1 MKDSRS
7 AWYALYRVCFVLSLS
22 ALFSVFAQ
30 ETAWPEPVQLHIQVA
45 LAPAQHRLKAHVTV
59 DLPENSAQELRFL
72 LHDGLDP
79 IVLTPGARLSQ
90 ETTHPESSWLR
101 SYRLWLPAG
110 VRTVTLQYEGTIHHA
125 LDSADKELSHGI
137 RDTPGII
144 SDKGIYLGSGAGWY
158 PQFDLGF
165 LTFFLNVELP
175 ADWDAVSQGK
185 RTRHEVSNNCRIVAW
200 ECSNP
205 QEEIYLVAGRFAE
218 YIQQE
223 GELAFMVF
231 LRDPDEHLA
240 VQYLEATKRYVP
252 FYERLIGKYPY
263 TKFAAVENFW
273 ESGFGMPSFTLLG
286 PKVMRFPFILFT
298 SYPHEILHNWWG
310 NSVYPDYAKGNW
322 CEGLTAYLS
331 DHLFKEM
338 SGKAADYRR
347 DLLRKYA
354 DYVSEDRDF
363 SLRRF
368 RSRHDA
374 ASAAVGYGKALMFFH
389 MLRLKLGDET
399 FKRGLQD
406 FYRENRFKLA
416 AYDDLRKSFERV
428 SNKPLGEFFDQ
439 WIDRAGAPSL
449 AVTGIR
455 SASLDAEYAVEGIL
469 KQTQPGQVY
478 HLSVPVIVT
487 MEGQPQAWETAVEM
501 TEKTQHFQLRVPRR
515 PIRIDIDPRFD
526 LFRRLDRDEVAPS
539 LSEVFGAK
547 RILII
552 LPGSAKGAM
561 QEAYRTLAANLNAAT
576 SGRAEI
582 VTDDQVSELQPDAS
596 VVVLGLSNRLR
607 EKMERAVS
615 PFGATLKEKTI
626 QLGNRDVSLKGHS
639 FVMVARARNPAYHGQ
654 SLVWI
659 TLASPE
665 AAAGLGRKLPHYHG
679 YSYLVFRGP
688 EPTNVMKG
696 RWPVMNSPM
705 TVFLGSKEG
714 SSASLKMG
722 RLPVRPP
729 LAVLDE

>member
-1 MKDSRS
+1 M
-7 AWYALYRVCFVLSLS
+7 
-22 ALFSVFAQ
+22 
-30 ETAWPEPVQLHIQVA
+30 
-45 LAPAQHRLKAHVTV
+45 APGQHRLKALVSV
-59 DLPENSAQELRFL
+59 ELPESSAQELRFL
-72 LHDGLDP
+72 LHEGLDP
-79 IVLTPGARLSQ
+79 VELTPGARISQ

-110 VRTVTLQYEGTIHHA
+110 IRTVTMQYEGTIHHA

-137 RDTPGII
+137 RGTPGII
-144 SDKGIYLGSGAGWY
+144 SDKGVYLGSGAGWY
-158 PQFDLGF
+158 PQFDRGF
-165 LTFFLNVELP
+165 LTFSLNVELP
-175 ADWDAVSQGK
+175 ADWDAVSQGS
-185 RTRHEVSNNCRIVAW
+185 RTRHEVSNNSRIVRW
-200 ECSNP
+200 ECRKP

-218 YIQQE
+218 YTREE
-223 GELAFMVF
+223 GDLTSMVF
-231 LRDPDEHLA
+231 LRGPDEHLA
-240 VQYLEATKRYVP
+240 AQYLDATKRYVE

-263 TKFAAVENFW
+263 AKFAAVENFW

-310 NSVYPDYAKGNW
+310 NSVYPDYATGNW

-338 SGKAADYRR
+338 SGKAVDYRR

-363 SLRRF
+363 PLSRF

-399 FKRGLQD
+399 FTRGLQD
-406 FYRENRFKLA
+406 FYRQNRFKFA
-416 AYDDLRKSFERV
+416 AYDDLRKSFKRV
-428 SNKPLGEFFDQ
+428 SNERLGEFFTQ
-439 WIDRAGAPSL
+439 WIDRSGAPAL
-449 AVTGIR
+449 AVTGFR
-455 SASLDAEYAVEGIL
+455 SSPREPEYAVEGVL

-478 HLSVPVIVT
+478 HLSVPLVVT
-487 MEGQPQAWETAVEM
+487 MEGQPEAWETTVEM
-501 TEKTQHFQLRVPRR
+501 TEKTEHFQIRVPHR

-526 LFRRLDRDEVAPS
+526 LFRRLDREEVAPG

-552 LPGSAKGAM
+552 LPGSANGAM
-561 QEAYRTLAANLNAAT
+561 WEAYRKLAATLSAAM

-607 EKMERAVS
+607 EKVERAVS
-615 PFGATLKEKTI
+615 PFGAALKGKTI
-626 QLGNRDVSLKGHS
+626 QLGDRDVSLKDHS
-639 FVMVARARNPAYHGQ
+639 FVMVARDPAHHGQ
-654 SLVWI
+654 SLAWI

-665 AAAGLGRKLPHYHG
+665 AATGLGRKLPHYHG
-679 YSYLVFRGP
+679 YSYLVFQGT

-705 TVFLGSKEG
+705 TVFFGSKEG
-714 SSASLKMG
+714 LWAGLKMG
-722 RLPVRPP
+722 KLPVRPP
-729 LAVLDE
+729 LAVLEQ